1 MIADDLRSN
10 IKLNKILGAHAV
22 IRCVSLTYMRV
33 LLSYCIS
40 AKKDDKICVHQ
51 STPARLSGVKQNSYC
66 LQPVYI
72 ASCWPMLYFQGG

>member
-51 STPARLSGVKQNSYC
+51 STPAWLSWREAKLILPSAC
-66 LQPVYI
+66 LYR
-72 ASCWPMLYFQGG
+72 